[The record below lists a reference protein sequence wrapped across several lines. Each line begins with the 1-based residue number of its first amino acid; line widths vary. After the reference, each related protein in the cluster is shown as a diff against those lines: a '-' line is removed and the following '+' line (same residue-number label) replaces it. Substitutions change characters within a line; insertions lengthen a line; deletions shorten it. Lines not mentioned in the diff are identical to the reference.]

1 MDPTMPDPSS
11 PPITTISAEEYF
23 RQSAAIPAPYITDW
37 RVIRVAEGI
46 VRITLYERSYEQLAA
61 NGPIETI
68 LVARGAFTT
77 SQAAF
82 AVFVDFA
89 AKTLGAWA
97 AAPDMPKA
105 NFEPP
110 EGRMN

>member
-1 MDPTMPDPSS
+1 MPDQFPPSS
-11 PPITTISAEEYF
+11 APIATVSSEEYF

-37 RVIRVAEGI
+37 RVVRVAEGI

-77 SQAAF
+77 SQDAF
-82 AVFVDFA
+82 AVFADFA
-89 AKTLGAWA
+89 TKTLEAWKT
-97 AAPDMPKA
+97 APDVPKA